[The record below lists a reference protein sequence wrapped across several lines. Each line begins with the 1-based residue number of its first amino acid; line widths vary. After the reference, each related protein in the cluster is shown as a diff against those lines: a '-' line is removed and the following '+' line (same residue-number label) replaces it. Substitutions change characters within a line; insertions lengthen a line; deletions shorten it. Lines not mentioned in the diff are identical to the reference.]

1 MFDIDPFAIVMCVF
15 QLNVFYVCCLS
26 YNTNTTFTYMNT
38 SKERQTKEYEESHP
52 KTRRSTIV
60 KIEGSIPEDHDPK
73 ELSNVS
79 KAKLKREIEQ
89 CLVYKT
95 VVIDG
100 GDNTGG
106 SKSSILGSLA
116 KSDRVYSSFV
126 AALSRSKQSASFQDV
141 DVENGIDKN
150 ENEETTKDP
159 KESLQR
165 RKSNRLARGLSVS
178 MSKKNDFTN
187 TCFLCLGEYTN
198 GSQVCCSPNP
208 ACNHGFHKECI
219 VEWLMKRDVCPL
231 CREDFKKGGKEDETT
246 SS

>member
-26 YNTNTTFTYMNT
+26 YNTTFTYMNT

-141 DVENGIDKN
+141 DVENGIEKN
-150 ENEETTKDP
+150 ENEETTRDP

-165 RKSNRLARGLSVS
+165 RKSNRLALDCQYLCPRRMTLPIPASCVWENIS
-178 MSKKNDFTN
+178 MVVTCAARRILLVIMDFTKSASW
-187 TCFLCLGEYTN
+187 N
-198 GSQVCCSPNP
+198 G
-208 ACNHGFHKECI
+208 
-219 VEWLMKRDVCPL
+219 L
-231 CREDFKKGGKEDETT
+231 
-246 SS
+246 